1 MKHLVETS
9 TEKNWISIHLKDIL
23 IGCDR
28 EVSIPIVIHNIQ
40 STKRKFN
47 VSVSMNFQQK
57 DQMIEWRV
65 VLNTGKDHE
74 YFISPESQDPVKESL
89 DIDEKKD
96 REVALTLYTPKGGSK
111 GDRLN
116 VGIRVESADGIHSFS
131 GSFSIT
137 LIPVIIALKTTVG
150 HEVEVARDLYTRS
163 QKDKDERAKGTR
175 DVINEVLSIMS
186 PKEVKGYIF
195 VETMHPDR
203 VGFIAKGIRSF
214 KGEVKG
220 DISVDEITHYLTPK
234 PAITGL
240 ELGALVE
247 LVDGPFKGERAKIT
261 SIDKVKEEVTVQL
274 VESMVPI
281 PVTVK
286 AEAIRMLEKS

>member
-1 MKHLVETS
+1 MNFLVETRA
-9 TEKNWISIHLKDIL
+9 ENNWISIQLKDVNS
-23 IGCDR
+23 GCDR
-28 EVSIPIVIHNIQ
+28 EVTVPIIIRNIQ

-47 VSVSMNFQQK
+47 VTVSSSFQQK
-57 DQMIEWRV
+57 DQMVEWRF
-65 VLNTGKDHE
+65 VLNSGKEHE
-74 YFISPESQDPVKESL
+74 YFISPDSPEQIRESL
-89 DIDEKKD
+89 DIDERD
-96 REVALTLYTPKGGSK
+96 EREVMLSVFTPKGGSRN
-111 GDRLN
+111 DMAVITIN
-116 VGIRVESADGIHSFS
+116 VESADGIHKFS
-131 GSFSIT
+131 DSFSIK

-150 HEVEVARDLYTRS
+150 HEVEVARDLYNRS
-163 QKDKDERAKGTR
+163 QRDKEERGGESR
-175 DVINEVLSIMS
+175 SVVSEVLSIMS

-220 DISVDEITHYLTPK
+220 DIGVDEITHYLTPK